1 VFHEALLS
9 ACTNEWYCRRGGC
22 CTRSKFATGTNQIA
36 AGVRDQSKSD
46 YAAFLDRVLARD
58 TDAAVAACVEN
69 HAKMADFVESTV
81 NRSAEGKHRSRMA
94 ARS

>member
-1 VFHEALLS
+1 VAAVVRAANSLPAQIRSLL
-9 ACTNEWYCRRGGC
+9 AFETNL
-22 CTRSKFATGTNQIA
+22 
-36 AGVRDQSKSD
+36 KSD

>member
-1 VFHEALLS
+1 VAAVVRAANSLPAQIRSLL
-9 ACTNEWYCRRGGC
+9 AFETNL
-22 CTRSKFATGTNQIA
+22 
-36 AGVRDQSKSD
+36 KSD

-69 HAKMADFVESTV
+69 HAKVADFVESTV